1 MTNTDLILIYKK
13 FEEIDR
19 QLKELHKEVAT
30 VQGYPQRAVYVE
42 GSDYQKGP
50 AKPFI
55 DLQRNKP
62 AQWPNEPYTDYLKRI
77 GEYNEA
83 MIYEDGSK

>member
-19 QLKELHKEVAT
+19 QLKELRQEMSEITLWKNT
-30 VQGYPQRAVYVE
+30 PI
-42 GSDYQKGP
+42 
-50 AKPFI
+50 KPVWLMGDGGI
-55 DLQRNKP
+55 NKP

-83 MIYEDGSK
+83 MIYEDESK

>member
-13 FEEIDR
+13 FGDIDR
-19 QLKELHKEVAT
+19 QLKELRKEI
-30 VQGYPQRAVYVE
+30 
-42 GSDYQKGP
+42 GSIGIGLPKTYSQVF
-50 AKPFI
+50 AE
-55 DLQRNKP
+55 NKP

-83 MIYEDGSK
+83 MNYEDESK

>member
-1 MTNTDLILIYKK
+1 MTNTDLLLIYKK

-19 QLKELHKEVAT
+19 QLKEMRKEI
-30 VQGYPQRAVYVE
+30 
-42 GSDYQKGP
+42 GSVGIGLPKSCSQMIAD
-50 AKPFI
+50 
-55 DLQRNKP
+55 DKP

-83 MIYEDGSK
+83 MIYEDDSK